1 MQNVRTYLYFTVMT
15 VSEDTLLP
23 TSFAPVSKL
32 DQTVENPGLDVN
44 EKKFKY
50 SKNTLIKY

>member
-1 MQNVRTYLYFTVMT
+1 MENIEAEMQNVRTYLYFTVMT
-15 VSEDTLLP
+15 VSEVTLLP

-44 EKKFKY
+44 EKKVWV
-50 SKNTLIKY
+50 L